1 VVTLAQ
7 PTTPSLDRRA
17 RIIHGLVPD
26 VRRRLP
32 VGVGLGTFVLY
43 AVASLVRFARMDA
56 GIDLAIYTQAVQQY
70 AHGHLPWSYLKGAW
84 GFNLLGD
91 HFTPVVALIAPFY
104 RLFPDAR
111 TLLVAQAALIGLTA
125 GILTS
130 SASRTLGARTGA
142 ALGAGFVLAWGVQ
155 SMALFDFHE
164 VAFALPLLAMAMSE
178 LLRGRDVRAVAWA
191 LPLVLVKEDS
201 VFLLLGI
208 ALVLAARRRWWP
220 ATGLAGFAL
229 MTFAS
234 VVGVV
239 IPKIGYYGTYTYW
252 SASGTAGGLGGALDA
267 LWTAVS
273 SGKAPILVAVLLA
286 PSLGLAL
293 RSPIVLAALPPL
305 LSRLTSP
312 NQAYWGL
319 DYHYNATITVVLAFA
334 AIDAV
339 RGLRNRGPRT
349 ALWVTRGAWAIAGL
363 TLLVTVWLP
372 LGTLAREAARPCPDC
387 AAKALALA
395 RIPDGVSV
403 AADDTLASYLVDR
416 TFVHELKPDLRDTTG
431 RPIYPE
437 YIAMD
442 RSLDGIWAKPPVLH
456 DWREQLL
463 DDGWGPIYHDI
474 GEYVLAQDHGI
485 HNTVV
490 YDVVIMTTPYPSS
503 PR

>member
-1 VVTLAQ
+1 MVTLAQ

-130 SASRTLGARTGA
+130 SASRALGARIGA
-142 ALGAGFVLAWGVQ
+142 ALAVGFALAWGVQ

-178 LLRGRDVRAVAWA
+178 LLRRRDVRAIAWA
-191 LPLVLVKEDS
+191 VPLMAVKEDS

-252 SASGTAGGLGGALDA
+252 SASGTAGGLGGALGA

-273 SGKAPILVAVLLA
+273 SGKALILVAVLLA
-286 PSLGLAL
+286 PSLGLAV
-293 RSPIVLAALPPL
+293 RSPFILAALPPL
-305 LSRLTSP
+305 LSRLTSS
-312 NQAYWGL
+312 NESYWGL
-319 DYHYNATITVVLAFA
+319 DYHYNATVTLVLAFA
-334 AIDAV
+334 AVDAV
-339 RGLRNRGPRT
+339 RRMHDRGPRT
-349 ALWVTRGAWAIAGL
+349 ALWVTRGAWSVAGL
-363 TLLVTVWLP
+363 TLLVTWWLP
-372 LGTLAREAARPCPDC
+372 LGALTREAFQPCQRCEPTRR
-387 AAKALALA
+387 ALAW
-395 RIPDGVSV
+395 IPDGVSV

-416 TFVHELKPDLRDTTG
+416 TFVHELKPDLLDTTG
-431 RPIYPE
+431 HALYPQ
-437 YIAMD
+437 YLAID
-442 RSLDGIWAKPPVLH
+442 RTLNSEWAAGGPDDG
-456 DWREQLL
+456 WREQLL
-463 DDGWGPIYHDI
+463 L
-474 GEYVLAQDHGI
+474 GETYGGTGVLCENVGVDDHGP
-485 HNTVV
+485 HHTVV
-490 YDVVIMTTPYPSS
+490 YAVAILRTPYPSS
-503 PR
+503 PQ